1 MMKPVLLLMLL
12 VLALSVFVLV
22 GCESPAAQR
31 ELAQAER
38 IRAEA
43 QAYERERA
51 ADAAA
56 EANRASVRQ
65 MERDAAHQRSLE
77 TLPFVVAV
85 GGGVLVL
92 VLAVMGGLFA
102 LSRQQQPADNN
113 HLALRGQEWGDL
125 ARILA
130 ERDRQIWHALAEL
143 ARQQQQIGAG
153 QYEEGRR

>member
-31 ELAQAER
+31 ELAAAER

-65 MERDAAHQRSLE
+65 MERDAAHQRTME

-102 LSRQQQPADNN
+102 LSRQQQPGNSN
-113 HLALRGQEWGDL
+113 PLALCGQEWGDL
-125 ARILA
+125 ARVLA